1 MNVQQR
7 CTRQTVNVK
16 KHVFIFLLSKLNWKM
31 RTDCMTKLK
40 LHVSYRHTHEIQL
53 KSITFISGRSRR
65 KRKRIK
71 EYNGGETYTN
81 KTDYINYV
89 LLKLNINNVNE
100 TKRRVHYTMTNT
112 NEQSHWPCD
121 YYTEKNLVRIHVYSC
136 QIQNKN

>member
-1 MNVQQR
+1 
-7 CTRQTVNVK
+7 
-16 KHVFIFLLSKLNWKM
+16 M

-53 KSITFISGRSRR
+53 KSISFISGRSRR

-112 NEQSHWPCD
+112 NEQSH
-121 YYTEKNLVRIHVYSC
+121 
-136 QIQNKN
+136 